1 MPING
6 KFSHVGPG
14 LGEGGGVLQ
23 KASQHWGPAFDMDI
37 LTFIAWPVDM
47 LASHHPLYCATKV
60 NISLAWSKHILW
72 PMGSITLC
80 ILPPI
85 YASLLFYL
93 FTLFYLFPVFWGRPG
108 ARVWLCPCDAS
119 DTACCNMLTV
129 EHCTAPPPLPIS
141 QPTSSS
147 SSSMFLETLHH
158 PLAPPQHLCLVSTS
172 DRMKELERTHELK
185 PKPGK
190 TKQKHQ

>member
-23 KASQHWGPAFDMDI
+23 KASRHWGPAFDMDI

-47 LASHHPLYCATKV
+47 LASHHPLYCSIQV

-72 PMGSITLC
+72 PMGTC

-85 YASLLFYL
+85 YASLLFDW
-93 FTLFYLFPVFWGRPG
+93 FTLFYWFIYFLFSGEN
-108 ARVWLCPCDAS
+108 RVAEFDCVCVLLTQP
-119 DTACCNMLTV
+119 TATCLLTV
-129 EHCTAPPPLPIS
+129 VDHCTTPPPLLIS

-147 SSSMFLETLHH
+147 SSMFLDTLHH
-158 PLAPPQHLCLVSTS
+158 LLAPPQHLCLVSTNNS
-172 DRMKELERTHELK
+172 MKELERTHDLK
-185 PKPGK
+185 AKPGK
-190 TKQKHQ
+190 